1 MSKEDEDKVM
11 KSIGILPPAKNF
23 RLKSTPTIHL
33 ASDQSQR
40 VQKTVKKVVDKSK
53 NSI

>member
-11 KSIGILPPAKNF
+11 KSIGILPPAKNA
-23 RLKSTPTIHL
+23 RLKSFPAINL

-40 VQKTVKKVVDKSK
+40 IQKTV
-53 NSI
+53 

>member
-11 KSIGILPPAKNF
+11 KSIGILPPAKNA

-40 VQKTVKKVVDKSK
+40 VQKIV
-53 NSI
+53 